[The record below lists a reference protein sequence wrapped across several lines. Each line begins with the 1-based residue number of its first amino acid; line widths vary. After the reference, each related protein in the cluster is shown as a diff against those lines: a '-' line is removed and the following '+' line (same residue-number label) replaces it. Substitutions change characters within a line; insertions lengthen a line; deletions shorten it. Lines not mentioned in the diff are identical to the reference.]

1 MVCDRFLFLPFTVAS
16 NDDSFPLLV
25 CSLLLEFDQLLGDRF
40 CYLFVRETDCFVR
53 SITGNYI
60 FKITRGIDISK
71 IALFSGGFSNS
82 TIGLFSGMIATDRVP
97 NIQLGTTNNGLSM
110 DDSNVATEVDSKV
123 KTKLL
128 SMWNN
133 VKYG

>member
-1 MVCDRFLFLPFTVAS
+1 M
-16 NDDSFPLLV
+16 
-25 CSLLLEFDQLLGDRF
+25 
-40 CYLFVRETDCFVR
+40 
-53 SITGNYI
+53 IT
-60 FKITRGIDISK
+60 
-71 IALFSGGFSNS
+71 
-82 TIGLFSGMIATDRVP
+82 TDRVP
-97 NIQLGTTNNGLSM
+97 NIQLTGTNNGLSM

>member
-1 MVCDRFLFLPFTVAS
+1 
-16 NDDSFPLLV
+16 
-25 CSLLLEFDQLLGDRF
+25 
-40 CYLFVRETDCFVR
+40 
-53 SITGNYI
+53 
-60 FKITRGIDISK
+60 
-71 IALFSGGFSNS
+71 
-82 TIGLFSGMIATDRVP
+82 MIATDRVP
-97 NIQLGTTNNGLSM
+97 NIQLNNGLSM